1 MRAEGPASLDLP
13 ADAAFVATARIF
25 ASSLARHYA
34 VDEDAVEDVKLAIS
48 EACAV
53 YVRTGTDS
61 TIRVS
66 IEPHDDRI
74 RFEVSGPPIPPVPEG
89 DDTPLT
95 PSDFAARTGAE
106 VIRALFEG
114 SEIVTDG
121 GRSVVRFAVPVGAPG
136 G

>member
-13 ADAAFVATARIF
+13 ADAAYVATVRIF
-25 ASSLARHYA
+25 ASSLARHFA
-34 VDEDAVEDVKLAIS
+34 VGEDAIEDVKLAIS
-48 EACAV
+48 EACGL
-53 YVRTGTDS
+53 YVRTGADTA
-61 TIRVS
+61 IQLRV
-66 IEPHDDRI
+66 EPLEDRI

-89 DDTPLT
+89 DDTPST
-95 PSDFAARTGAE
+95 PSDYAARTGAE